1 LILRTSEAF
10 AVVTFIDESNQ
21 VSIPSWVT
29 DLNSFRRWAD
39 SGDFPDTGRICYLRG
54 EVWVD
59 MSKEQIFSHLQVKT
73 EYTVVL
79 GGLVKA
85 GKRGLYLTDGLLLSN
100 ADADISVKPDGT
112 FISNDA
118 LETGRVRLV
127 EGAETGFVEAEGT
140 PDMVLEIIS
149 ESSVLKD
156 TETLRKAYWEAG
168 IPEYWLVDTRS
179 EPLSF
184 EILKH
189 TSRGYSAVRKQAG
202 WVKSAV
208 FGKSFCLVRTANKL
222 GHPEIILR
230 VRD

>member
-39 SGDFPDTGRICYLRG
+39 SGDFPDTGRICY
-54 EVWVD
+54 
-59 MSKEQIFSHLQVKT
+59 
-73 EYTVVL
+73 
-79 GGLVKA
+79 
-85 GKRGLYLTDGLLLSN
+85 
-100 ADADISVKPDGT
+100 
-112 FISNDA
+112 
-118 LETGRVRLV
+118 
-127 EGAETGFVEAEGT
+127 
-140 PDMVLEIIS
+140 
-149 ESSVLKD
+149 

-168 IPEYWLVDTRS
+168 IPEYWLVDARP

-189 TSRGYSAVRKQAG
+189 ASRGYSAVRKQAG

-208 FGKSFCLVRTANKL
+208 FGRSFCLVRTANKL